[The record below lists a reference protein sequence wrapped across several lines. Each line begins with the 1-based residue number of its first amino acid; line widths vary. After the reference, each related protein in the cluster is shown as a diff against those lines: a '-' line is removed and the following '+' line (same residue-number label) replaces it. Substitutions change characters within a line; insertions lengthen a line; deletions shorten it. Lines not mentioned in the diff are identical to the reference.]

1 MKTYEEMTRSVLKR
15 VHANEAAQKKRRTI
29 VLRTAVPVCT
39 AAAVV
44 GTISFAQFN
53 KIPTESGF
61 IAGGAGD
68 EDGSTTKVS
77 NTIGATMD
85 ESGNISYIYEN
96 STPDEPE
103 TSQSVNIDIGVGD
116 SNSHSTAS
124 RDIEFNSSPDDL
136 EKIAYLP
143 MINNEEKLSPEQ
155 ASRYYGIDLLAPE
168 KYIPTCTAKYEEFDL
183 KKCDDRLVYDGNF
196 VEYEFSGGSVL
207 ALFRKQSKW
216 TPAKK
221 YETEDFAGTEVTFFK
236 DGGEIRAVFEV
247 GETQITLQSND
258 MKNVL
263 TAIKVFINE
272 STENENPAVNELDAG
287 CGYIIF

>member
-1 MKTYEEMTRSVLKR
+1 MKTYEEMTKSVLKR
-15 VHANEAAQKKRRTI
+15 VHENEAAQKKRRTV

-53 KIPTESGF
+53 NKIPTESGF

-68 EDGSTTKVS
+68 EDDSTKVS

-96 STPDEPE
+96 SSPDEPE
-103 TSQSVNIDIGVGD
+103 TSQSANIDIGNG
-116 SNSHSTAS
+116 NSHSTAS
-124 RDIEFNSSPDDL
+124 RDIEFNSAPDDL
-136 EKIAYLP
+136 KKVVCLP
-143 MINNEEKLSPEQ
+143 MINNEEKLSPEE
-155 ASRYYGIDLLAPE
+155 ASKYYGIDLFALE
-168 KYIPTCTAKYEEFDL
+168 KYIPNCTAKYEELVL
-183 KKCDDRLVYDGNF
+183 KKNDDRLVYDGNF

-216 TPAKK
+216 TPAKE

-247 GETQITLQSND
+247 GETQITLQSSD

-263 TAIKVFINE
+263 NAIKVFINE
-272 STENENPAVNELDAG
+272 NEQNENPAVNELDAG

>member
-15 VHANEAAQKKRRTI
+15 VHENEAAQKKRRTI

-53 KIPTESGF
+53 NKIPTESGF
-61 IAGGAGD
+61 IAGGTGD
-68 EDGSTTKVS
+68 KDGSTTKVS

-103 TSQSVNIDIGVGD
+103 TSQSANIGIGD

-124 RDIEFNSSPDDL
+124 RDIEFNSSPNDL
-136 EKIAYLP
+136 EKVAYLP
-143 MINNEEKLSPEQ
+143 MINNEEKLSPEE
-155 ASRYYGIDLLAPE
+155 ASKYYGIDLFAME
-168 KYIPTCTAKYEEFDL
+168 KYIPNCTAKYAEFVL
-183 KKCDDRLVYDGNF
+183 KKNDDRLVYDGNF

-216 TPAKK
+216 TPAKD

-247 GETQITLQSND
+247 GETQITLQSSD

-263 TAIKVFINE
+263 NAIKVFINE
-272 STENENPAVNELDAG
+272 NEQNENPAVNELDAG

>member
-15 VHANEAAQKKRRTI
+15 VHENETAQKKRRTV

-44 GTISFAQFN
+44 GAVTFNQFNN

-68 EDGSTTKVS
+68 TSDMIMPGG

-96 STPDEPE
+96 SEPAE
-103 TSQSVNIDIGVGD
+103 TD

-124 RDIEFNSSPDDL
+124 RDFEFNSAPDDL
-136 EKIAYLP
+136 EKIGNLP
-143 MINNEEKLSPEQ
+143 MINNRETLSPEE
-155 ASRYYGIDLLAPE
+155 ASKYYGIDLLAPE
-168 KYIPTCTAKYEEFDL
+168 KYFPNCTAKYEELAL

-196 VEYEFSGGSVL
+196 VEYEFSDGSVF

-216 TPAKK
+216 TPAEK
-221 YETEDFAGTEVTFFK
+221 YKTEDFAGTEVTFFK

-247 GETQITLQSND
+247 GETQITLLSSD

-263 TAIKVFINE
+263 TALKVFINE
-272 STENENPAVNELDAG
+272 SEQNDNPVVNELDG
-287 CGYIIF
+287 PVLTYN

>member
-15 VHANEAAQKKRRTI
+15 VHENETAQKKRRTV

-44 GTISFAQFN
+44 GAVTFNQFNN

-68 EDGSTTKVS
+68 ESGVLPGGMTVS

-96 STPDEPE
+96 SEPAE
-103 TSQSVNIDIGVGD
+103 SH
-116 SNSHSTAS
+116 SNSHSTLS
-124 RDIEFNSSPDDL
+124 RDIEFNSAPDDL
-136 EKIAYLP
+136 EKIGNLP
-143 MINNEEKLSPEQ
+143 AINNEEKLSPEE
-155 ASRYYGIDLLAPE
+155 ASKYYGIDIFALE
-168 KYIPTCTAKYEEFDL
+168 KYIPNCTAKYTEL
-183 KKCDDRLVYDGNF
+183 TLQKCNDNLIYDGNF

-216 TPAKK
+216 TPAKD
-221 YETEDFAGTEVTFFK
+221 YETEDFAGTEVTFFR

-247 GETQITLQSND
+247 GETQITLLSSD

-272 STENENPAVNELDAG
+272 SEQNENPVVNELDG
-287 CGYIIF
+287 PVLTYN

>member
-1 MKTYEEMTRSVLKR
+1 MTKSVLKR
-15 VHANEAAQKKRRTI
+15 VHENEAAQKKRRTI
-29 VLRTAVPVCT
+29 VMRTAVPVCA

-44 GTISFAQFN
+44 GAVSFSQFNN
-53 KIPTESGF
+53 KIPTESGI

-68 EDGSTTKVS
+68 EGGISVS

-96 STPDEPE
+96 SEIAE
-103 TSQSVNIDIGVGD
+103 SD

-124 RDIEFNSSPDDL
+124 KDIEFYSAPDDL
-136 EKIAYLP
+136 EKVGCLP
-143 MINNEEKLSPEQ
+143 MINNRETLSPEE
-155 ASRYYGIDLLAPE
+155 ASKYYGIDLFALE
-168 KYIPTCTAKYEEFDL
+168 KYIPNCTAKYTELAL

-196 VEYEFSGGSVL
+196 VEYEFSGNTVL
-207 ALFRKQSKW
+207 ALFRKETKW
-216 TPAKK
+216 VPEKD

-247 GETQITLQSND
+247 GETQITLLSSD

-263 TAIKVFINE
+263 NAIKVFINE
-272 STENENPAVNELDAG
+272 NEQNENPAGNELDG
-287 CGYIIF
+287 PVSTNN

>member
-1 MKTYEEMTRSVLKR
+1 MTRSVLKR
-15 VHANEAAQKKRRTI
+15 VHENEAAQKKRRTI

-53 KIPTESGF
+53 NKIPTESGF

-68 EDGSTTKVS
+68 NGEVMPGGMTVS

-85 ESGNISYIYEN
+85 EDGNISYIYEN
-96 STPDEPE
+96 SEPAE
-103 TSQSVNIDIGVGD
+103 TD

-155 ASRYYGIDLLAPE
+155 ASKYYGIDLFAME
-168 KYIPTCTAKYEEFDL
+168 KYIPNCTAKYEELVL
-183 KKCDDRLVYDGNF
+183 KKNDDRLVYDGNF

-221 YETEDFAGTEVTFFK
+221 YEAEDFAGTEVTFFK

-247 GETQITLQSND
+247 GETQITLQSSD

-263 TAIKVFINE
+263 NAIKVFVNE
-272 STENENPAVNELDAG
+272 NTENENPAVNELDAG

>member
-15 VHANEAAQKKRRTI
+15 VHENEAAQKKRRTI

-53 KIPTESGF
+53 NKIPTESGF

-68 EDGSTTKVS
+68 NIMPGG

-85 ESGNISYIYEN
+85 ESGNISYIYET
-96 STPDEPE
+96 SEPAE
-103 TSQSVNIDIGVGD
+103 SN

-124 RDIEFNSSPDDL
+124 RDIEFNSAPDDL
-136 EKIAYLP
+136 EKVVCLP
-143 MINNEEKLSPEQ
+143 MINNEEKLSPEE
-155 ASRYYGIDLLAPE
+155 ASKYYGIDILAME
-168 KYIPTCTAKYEEFDL
+168 KYFPTCTAKYEELVL
-183 KKCDDRLVYDGNF
+183 KKNDDRLVYDGNF
-196 VEYEFSGGSVL
+196 VEYEFSDSSDTIL

-216 TPAKK
+216 TPAKE

-247 GETQITLQSND
+247 SETQITLQSND

-263 TAIKVFINE
+263 NAIKVFINE
-272 STENENPAVNELDAG
+272 NEQNENPAVNELDG
-287 CGYIIF
+287 PVLTYN

>member
-1 MKTYEEMTRSVLKR
+1 MKTYEEMTKSVLKR
-15 VHANEAAQKKRRTI
+15 VHENEAAQKKRRTV

-44 GTISFAQFN
+44 GAVSFSQFNN
-53 KIPTESGF
+53 KIPTDSGI

-68 EDGSTTKVS
+68 EGGISAS

-96 STPDEPE
+96 SEIAE
-103 TSQSVNIDIGVGD
+103 SD

-124 RDIEFNSSPDDL
+124 KDIEFNSAPDDL
-136 EKIAYLP
+136 EKVGCLP
-143 MINNEEKLSPEQ
+143 MINNHETLSPEE
-155 ASRYYGIDLLAPE
+155 ASKYYGIDLFAPE
-168 KYIPTCTAKYEEFDL
+168 KLILNCTAKYDEL
-183 KKCDDRLVYDGNF
+183 VLQKCDDRLVYDGNF
-196 VEYEFSGGSVL
+196 VEYEFSGATVL

-216 TPAKK
+216 VPAKE

-236 DGGEIRAVFEV
+236 DGGEIRAVFEI
-247 GETQITLQSND
+247 GETQITLLSSD

-263 TAIKVFINE
+263 NAIKVFINE
-272 STENENPAVNELDAG
+272 NEQNENPAGNELDG
-287 CGYIIF
+287 PVSTNN

>member
-1 MKTYEEMTRSVLKR
+1 MTKSVLKR
-15 VHANEAAQKKRRTI
+15 VHENEAAQKKRRSV

-44 GTISFAQFN
+44 GAVLFSQFNN
-53 KIPTESGF
+53 KIPTDSGI

-68 EDGSTTKVS
+68 EGGISAS

-96 STPDEPE
+96 SEPAQTE
-103 TSQSVNIDIGVGD
+103 

-124 RDIEFNSSPDDL
+124 RDIEFNSAPDDL
-136 EKIAYLP
+136 EKVACLP
-143 MINNEEKLSPEQ
+143 MINYHEKLSPEE
-155 ASRYYGIDLLAPE
+155 ASKYYGIDLFAPE
-168 KYIPTCTAKYEEFDL
+168 KLILNCTAKYDEL
-183 KKCDDRLVYDGNF
+183 VLQKCDDRLVYDGNF
-196 VEYEFSGGSVL
+196 VEYEFSDGSVL
-207 ALFRKQSKW
+207 ALFRKETKW
-216 TPAKK
+216 VPEKE

-247 GETQITLQSND
+247 GETQITLLSSD

-263 TAIKVFINE
+263 NAIKVFINE
-272 STENENPAVNELDAG
+272 NEQNENPAGNELDG
-287 CGYIIF
+287 PVSTNN

>member
-15 VHANEAAQKKRRTI
+15 VHENEAAQKKRRTV

-44 GTISFAQFN
+44 GAVTFNQFNN

-68 EDGSTTKVS
+68 RGGVSLDEISVS

-85 ESGNISYIYEN
+85 EDGNISYIYEN
-96 STPDEPE
+96 SEP
-103 TSQSVNIDIGVGD
+103 SQTD

-124 RDIEFNSSPDDL
+124 RDIEFNSAPDDL
-136 EKIAYLP
+136 EKVACLP
-143 MINNEEKLSPEQ
+143 MINNHEKLSPEE
-155 ASRYYGIDLLAPE
+155 ASKYYGIDIFAPE
-168 KYIPTCTAKYEEFDL
+168 KLILNCTAKYDEL
-183 KKCDDRLVYDGNF
+183 VLQKCDDRLVYDGNF
-196 VEYEFSGGSVL
+196 VEYEFSGNTVL
-207 ALFRKQSKW
+207 ALFRKETKW
-216 TPAKK
+216 VPAKE
-221 YETEDFAGTEVTFFK
+221 YETEDFAGTEVTFFE

-247 GETQITLQSND
+247 GETQITLLSND

-263 TAIKVFINE
+263 NVIKVFINE
-272 STENENPAVNELDAG
+272 NEQNENPAVNELDG
-287 CGYIIF
+287 PVLTYN

>member
-15 VHANEAAQKKRRTI
+15 VHENEAAQKKRRTI

-44 GTISFAQFN
+44 GAVTFNQFNN

-61 IAGGAGD
+61 VAGGAGD
-68 EDGSTTKVS
+68 NGEVMPGGTSVS

-85 ESGNISYIYEN
+85 ESGNISYIYET
-96 STPDEPE
+96 SEPAQ
-103 TSQSVNIDIGVGD
+103 TD

-124 RDIEFNSSPDDL
+124 RDIEFNSAPDDL
-136 EKIAYLP
+136 EKVAYLP
-143 MINNEEKLSPEQ
+143 MINNEEKLSPEE
-155 ASRYYGIDLLAPE
+155 ASKYYGIDLFALE
-168 KYIPTCTAKYEEFDL
+168 KYIPNCTAKYTEL
-183 KKCDDRLVYDGNF
+183 TLQKCDDRLVYDGNF
-196 VEYEFSGGSVL
+196 VEYEFSEGSVF

-216 TPAKK
+216 TPAKE

-272 STENENPAVNELDAG
+272 NEQNENPAVNELDG
-287 CGYIIF
+287 PVLTYN

>member
-1 MKTYEEMTRSVLKR
+1 MKTYEEMTKSVLKR
-15 VHANEAAQKKRRTI
+15 VHENEAAQKKRRTI
-29 VLRTAVPVCT
+29 VMRTAVPVC

-44 GTISFAQFN
+44 GAVSFSQFNN
-53 KIPTESGF
+53 KIPTESGI

-68 EDGSTTKVS
+68 EGGISVS

-96 STPDEPE
+96 SEPAQ
-103 TSQSVNIDIGVGD
+103 TD

-124 RDIEFNSSPDDL
+124 RDIEFNSAPDDL
-136 EKIAYLP
+136 EKVGCLP
-143 MINNEEKLSPEQ
+143 MINYHEKLSPEE
-155 ASRYYGIDLLAPE
+155 ASKYYGIDLFAPE
-168 KYIPTCTAKYEEFDL
+168 KLILNCTAKYDEL
-183 KKCDDRLVYDGNF
+183 VLQKCDDRLVYDGNF
-196 VEYEFSGGSVL
+196 VEYEFSDGSVL

-216 TPAKK
+216 VPAKE

-247 GETQITLQSND
+247 GETQITLLSSD

-263 TAIKVFINE
+263 NAIKVFINE
-272 STENENPAVNELDAG
+272 NEQNENPAGNELDG
-287 CGYIIF
+287 PVSTNN

>member
-1 MKTYEEMTRSVLKR
+1 MTRSVLKR
-15 VHANEAAQKKRRTI
+15 VHEDEAAQKKRRTV

-53 KIPTESGF
+53 NKIPTESGF

-68 EDGSTTKVS
+68 NIMPGG

-96 STPDEPE
+96 SATDEPE
-103 TSQSVNIDIGVGD
+103 TSQSVNIDVGN

-124 RDIEFNSSPDDL
+124 RDIEFNSAPDDL
-136 EKIAYLP
+136 EKVVCLP
-143 MINNEEKLSPEQ
+143 MINNEEKLSPEE
-155 ASRYYGIDLLAPE
+155 ASKYYGIDILAME
-168 KYIPTCTAKYEEFDL
+168 KYFPTCTAKYEELVL
-183 KKCDDRLVYDGNF
+183 KKNDDRLVYDGNF
-196 VEYEFSGGSVL
+196 VEYEFSDSSDTIL

-216 TPAKK
+216 TPAKE

-272 STENENPAVNELDAG
+272 NEMNANPVVNELDG
-287 CGYIIF
+287 PVLTYN

>member
-15 VHANEAAQKKRRTI
+15 VHENEAAQKKRRAV

-39 AAAVV
+39 AATVV
-44 GTISFAQFN
+44 GAISFNQFNN
-53 KIPTESGF
+53 KIPTESGI
-61 IAGGAGD
+61 IANGAGD
-68 EDGSTTKVS
+68 NGGSTTKVS

-96 STPDEPE
+96 SEPAQ
-103 TSQSVNIDIGVGD
+103 TD

-124 RDIEFNSSPDDL
+124 RDIEFNSAPDDL
-136 EKIAYLP
+136 EKVACLP
-143 MINNEEKLSPEQ
+143 FTNNYEKLSPEE
-155 ASRYYGIDLLAPE
+155 ASRYYGIDLFALE
-168 KYIPTCTAKYEEFDL
+168 KYIPNCTAKYTEFDL

-196 VEYEFSGGSVL
+196 VEYEFSDGTVL

-216 TPAKK
+216 TPAEK

-247 GETQITLQSND
+247 GETQITLQSSD

-263 TAIKVFINE
+263 NAIKVFVNE
-272 STENENPAVNELDAG
+272 NTENENPAVNELDAG

>member
-15 VHANEAAQKKRRTI
+15 VHENEAAQKKRRTV
-29 VLRTAVPVCT
+29 VLRTAFPVCT

-44 GTISFAQFN
+44 GAVSFSQLN

-68 EDGSTTKVS
+68 RGGVSLDEISVS

-96 STPDEPE
+96 SEPAQ
-103 TSQSVNIDIGVGD
+103 TD

-124 RDIEFNSSPDDL
+124 RDIEFNSAPDDL
-136 EKIAYLP
+136 EKVACLP
-143 MINNEEKLSPEQ
+143 MINNHEKLSPEE
-155 ASRYYGIDLLAPE
+155 ASKYYGIDIFAPE
-168 KYIPTCTAKYEEFDL
+168 KLILNCTAKFDEL
-183 KKCDDRLVYDGNF
+183 VLQKCDDRLVYDGNF
-196 VEYEFSGGSVL
+196 VEYEFSGNTIL
-207 ALFRKQSKW
+207 ALFRKETKW
-216 TPAKK
+216 VPAKEYK
-221 YETEDFAGTEVTFFK
+221 TEDFAGTEVTFFE

-247 GETQITLQSND
+247 GETQITLLSSD

-263 TAIKVFINE
+263 NVIKVFINE
-272 STENENPAVNELDAG
+272 NEQNENPAVNELDG
-287 CGYIIF
+287 PVLTYN

>member
-15 VHANEAAQKKRRTI
+15 VHENEAAQKKRRTI

-44 GTISFAQFN
+44 GAVTFNQFNN

-68 EDGSTTKVS
+68 EDDSTKVS

-103 TSQSVNIDIGVGD
+103 TSQSANIDIGD

-136 EKIAYLP
+136 EKVAYLP
-143 MINNEEKLSPEQ
+143 MINNEEKLSPEE
-155 ASRYYGIDLLAPE
+155 ASKYYGIDLFAME
-168 KYIPTCTAKYEEFDL
+168 KYIPNCTAKYEELVL
-183 KKCDDRLVYDGNF
+183 KKNDDRLVYDGNF

-216 TPAKK
+216 TPAKD

-236 DGGEIRAVFEV
+236 DGDEIRAVFEV

-263 TAIKVFINE
+263 TAIKVFVNE
-272 STENENPAVNELDAG
+272 STENSNPVVNELDG
-287 CGYIIF
+287 PVLTYN

>member
-1 MKTYEEMTRSVLKR
+1 MKTYEEMTKSVLKR
-15 VHANEAAQKKRRTI
+15 VHENEAAQKKRRTI

-68 EDGSTTKVS
+68 NIMPGG

-85 ESGNISYIYEN
+85 ESENISYIYEN

-103 TSQSVNIDIGVGD
+103 TSQSANIDIGNG
-116 SNSHSTAS
+116 NSHSTAS

-155 ASRYYGIDLLAPE
+155 ASKYYGIDLFAPE
-168 KYIPTCTAKYEEFDL
+168 KYIPNCTAKYEELVL
-183 KKCDDRLVYDGNF
+183 KKNDDRLVYDGNF

-221 YETEDFAGTEVTFFK
+221 YEAEDFAGTEVTFFK

-247 GETQITLQSND
+247 GETQITLQSSD

-263 TAIKVFINE
+263 NAIKVFVNE
-272 STENENPAVNELDAG
+272 NTENENPAVNELDAG

>member
-1 MKTYEEMTRSVLKR
+1 MKTYEEMTKSVLKR
-15 VHANEAAQKKRRTI
+15 VHENEAAQKKRRAVI
-29 VLRTAVPVCT
+29 LRTAFPVCT

-44 GTISFAQFN
+44 GAVSFSQFNN
-53 KIPTESGF
+53 KIPTESGI

-68 EDGSTTKVS
+68 EGGISAS

-96 STPDEPE
+96 SEIAE
-103 TSQSVNIDIGVGD
+103 SD

-124 RDIEFNSSPDDL
+124 KDIEFNSAPDDL
-136 EKIAYLP
+136 EKVACLP
-143 MINNEEKLSPEQ
+143 MINYHEKLSPEE
-155 ASRYYGIDLLAPE
+155 ASKYYGIDLFAPE
-168 KYIPTCTAKYEEFDL
+168 KLILNCTAKYDEL
-183 KKCDDRLVYDGNF
+183 VLQKCDDRLVYDGNF
-196 VEYEFSGGSVL
+196 VEYEFSGNTVL

-216 TPAKK
+216 VPAKE

-247 GETQITLQSND
+247 NGTQITLLSSD

-263 TAIKVFINE
+263 NAIKVFINE
-272 STENENPAVNELDAG
+272 NEQNENPAGNELDG
-287 CGYIIF
+287 PVSTNN

>member
-15 VHANEAAQKKRRTI
+15 VHENEAAQKKRRA
-29 VLRTAVPVCT
+29 VVMRTAVPVCT

-44 GTISFAQFN
+44 GAISFNQFNN
-53 KIPTESGF
+53 KIPTESGI
-61 IAGGAGD
+61 IANGADDNG
-68 EDGSTTKVS
+68 GSTTKVS

-96 STPDEPE
+96 SEPAQ
-103 TSQSVNIDIGVGD
+103 TD

-124 RDIEFNSSPDDL
+124 RDIEFNSAPDDL
-136 EKIAYLP
+136 EKVACLP
-143 MINNEEKLSPEQ
+143 MINNHEKLSPEE
-155 ASRYYGIDLLAPE
+155 ASRYYGIDLFALE
-168 KYIPTCTAKYEEFDL
+168 KYIPNCTAKYTEFDL
-183 KKCDDRLVYDGNF
+183 KKCDDRVVYDGNF
-196 VEYEFSGGSVL
+196 VEYEFSDGTVL

-221 YETEDFAGTEVTFFK
+221 YEAEDFAGTEVTFFK

-247 GETQITLQSND
+247 GETQITLQSSD

-263 TAIKVFINE
+263 NAIKVFVNE
-272 STENENPAVNELDAG
+272 NTENENPAVNELDAG

>member
-1 MKTYEEMTRSVLKR
+1 MKTYEEMTKSVLKR
-15 VHANEAAQKKRRTI
+15 VHENEAAQKKRRSV

-44 GTISFAQFN
+44 GAVLFSQFNN
-53 KIPTESGF
+53 KIPTDSGI

-68 EDGSTTKVS
+68 EGGISAS

-96 STPDEPE
+96 SEPAQTE
-103 TSQSVNIDIGVGD
+103 

-124 RDIEFNSSPDDL
+124 RDIEFNSAPDDL
-136 EKIAYLP
+136 EKVACLP
-143 MINNEEKLSPEQ
+143 MINYHEKLSPEE
-155 ASRYYGIDLLAPE
+155 ASKYYGIDLFAPE
-168 KYIPTCTAKYEEFDL
+168 KLILNCTAKYDEL
-183 KKCDDRLVYDGNF
+183 VLQKCDDRLVYDGNF
-196 VEYEFSGGSVL
+196 VEYEFSDGSVL
-207 ALFRKQSKW
+207 ALFRKETKW
-216 TPAKK
+216 VPEKE

-247 GETQITLQSND
+247 GETQITLLSSD

-263 TAIKVFINE
+263 NAIKVFINE
-272 STENENPAVNELDAG
+272 NEQNENPAGNELDG
-287 CGYIIF
+287 PVSTNN

>member
-15 VHANEAAQKKRRTI
+15 VHENEAAQKKRRT
-29 VLRTAVPVCT
+29 VVMRTTVPVCT

-44 GTISFAQFN
+44 GAVTFNQFNN
-53 KIPTESGF
+53 KIPVESGF

-68 EDGSTTKVS
+68 NIMPGG

-96 STPDEPE
+96 SEPAE
-103 TSQSVNIDIGVGD
+103 TN

-143 MINNEEKLSPEQ
+143 MINNEEKLSPEE
-155 ASRYYGIDLLAPE
+155 ASKYYGIDLLAPE
-168 KYIPTCTAKYEEFDL
+168 KYIPTCTAKYEELVL
-183 KKCDDRLVYDGNF
+183 KKNDDRLVYDGNF

-221 YETEDFAGTEVTFFK
+221 YEAEDFAGTEVTFFK

-263 TAIKVFINE
+263 TAIKVFISENE
-272 STENENPAVNELDAG
+272 QNENPAVNELDAG

>member
-15 VHANEAAQKKRRTI
+15 VHEDEAAQKKRRTI
-29 VLRTAVPVCT
+29 VLRIAVPVCT

-44 GTISFAQFN
+44 GTVTFNQFNN
-53 KIPTESGF
+53 KIPVESGF

-68 EDGSTTKVS
+68 NIMPGG

-96 STPDEPE
+96 SEPAE
-103 TSQSVNIDIGVGD
+103 SN

-124 RDIEFNSSPDDL
+124 RDIEFNSAPDDL
-136 EKIAYLP
+136 EKVVCLP
-143 MINNEEKLSPEQ
+143 MINNEEKLSPEE
-155 ASRYYGIDLLAPE
+155 ASKYYGIDILAME
-168 KYIPTCTAKYEEFDL
+168 KYFPNCTAKYEEFVL
-183 KKCDDRLVYDGNF
+183 QKCDDRLVYDGNF
-196 VEYEFSGGSVL
+196 VEYEFSDSSDTIL

-216 TPAKK
+216 TPEKE

-247 GETQITLQSND
+247 SETQITLQSND

-263 TAIKVFINE
+263 NAIKVFINE
-272 STENENPAVNELDAG
+272 NEQNENPAVNELDG
-287 CGYIIF
+287 PVLTYN

>member
-1 MKTYEEMTRSVLKR
+1 MTRSVLKR
-15 VHANEAAQKKRRTI
+15 VHEDEAAQKKRRTV

-53 KIPTESGF
+53 NKIPTESGF

-68 EDGSTTKVS
+68 NIMPGG

-96 STPDEPE
+96 SEPAE
-103 TSQSVNIDIGVGD
+103 SH

-124 RDIEFNSSPDDL
+124 RDIEFNSAPDDL
-136 EKIAYLP
+136 EKVVCLP
-143 MINNEEKLSPEQ
+143 MINNEEKLSPEE
-155 ASRYYGIDLLAPE
+155 ASKYYGIDILAME
-168 KYIPTCTAKYEEFDL
+168 KYFPTCTAKYEELVL
-183 KKCDDRLVYDGNF
+183 KKNDDRLVYDGNF
-196 VEYEFSGGSVL
+196 VEYEFSDSSDTIL

-216 TPAKK
+216 TPEKE

-272 STENENPAVNELDAG
+272 NEMNANPVVNELDG
-287 CGYIIF
+287 PVLTYN

>member
-15 VHANEAAQKKRRTI
+15 VHENEAAQKKRRAV

-44 GTISFAQFN
+44 GAISFNQFNN
-53 KIPTESGF
+53 KIPTESGI
-61 IAGGAGD
+61 IANGADDNG
-68 EDGSTTKVS
+68 GSTTKVS

-96 STPDEPE
+96 SEPAQ
-103 TSQSVNIDIGVGD
+103 TD

-124 RDIEFNSSPDDL
+124 RDIEFNSAPDDL
-136 EKIAYLP
+136 EKVACLP
-143 MINNEEKLSPEQ
+143 FTNNYEKLSPEE
-155 ASRYYGIDLLAPE
+155 ASRYYGIDLFALE
-168 KYIPTCTAKYEEFDL
+168 KYIPNCTAKYTEFDL
-183 KKCDDRLVYDGNF
+183 KKCDDRVVYDGNF

-221 YETEDFAGTEVTFFK
+221 YEAEDFAGTEVTFFK

-247 GETQITLQSND
+247 GETQITLQSSD

-263 TAIKVFINE
+263 NAIKVFVNE
-272 STENENPAVNELDAG
+272 NTENENPAVNELDAG

>member
-1 MKTYEEMTRSVLKR
+1 MKTYEEMTKSVLKR
-15 VHANEAAQKKRRTI
+15 VHENEAAQKKRRTI
-29 VLRTAVPVCT
+29 VMRTAVPVCT

-44 GTISFAQFN
+44 GAISFSQFNN
-53 KIPTESGF
+53 KIPTDSGI

-68 EDGSTTKVS
+68 EGGISVS

-96 STPDEPE
+96 SEIAE
-103 TSQSVNIDIGVGD
+103 SD

-124 RDIEFNSSPDDL
+124 KNIEFNSAPDDL
-136 EKIAYLP
+136 EKVGCLP
-143 MINNEEKLSPEQ
+143 MINNHEKLSPEE

-196 VEYEFSGGSVL
+196 VEYEFSGNTVL
-207 ALFRKQSKW
+207 ALFRKETKW
-216 TPAKK
+216 VPERD
-221 YETEDFAGTEVTFFK
+221 YETEDFAGTEVTFFE
-236 DGGEIRAVFEV
+236 DGGESRAVFEV
-247 GETQITLQSND
+247 GETQITLLSSD

-263 TAIKVFINE
+263 NAIKVFINE
-272 STENENPAVNELDAG
+272 NEQNENPAGNELDG
-287 CGYIIF
+287 PVSTNN

>member
-1 MKTYEEMTRSVLKR
+1 MKTYEEMTKSVLKR
-15 VHANEAAQKKRRTI
+15 VHENTAAQKKRRTV

-53 KIPTESGF
+53 NKIPTESGF

-68 EDGSTTKVS
+68 RDGSTTKVS

-85 ESGNISYIYEN
+85 ENGNISYIYEN
-96 STPDEPE
+96 SASDEPE
-103 TSQSVNIDIGVGD
+103 TSQSVNIDIGD
-116 SNSHSTAS
+116 SNSHSTAN
-124 RDIEFNSSPDDL
+124 RDIDYNSAPDDL
-136 EKIAYLP
+136 EKIGNLP
-143 MINNEEKLSPEQ
+143 AINNEEKLSPEE
-155 ASRYYGIDLLAPE
+155 ASKYYGIDLFAME
-168 KYIPTCTAKYEEFDL
+168 KYIPNCTAKYEEL
-183 KKCDDRLVYDGNF
+183 VLQKCDDRLVYDGNF
-196 VEYEFSGGSVL
+196 VEYEFSGNTVL

-221 YETEDFAGTEVTFFK
+221 YETEDFVGTEVTFFK

-247 GETQITLQSND
+247 GDTQITLQSSD

-263 TAIKVFINE
+263 NAIKVFINE
-272 STENENPAVNELDAG
+272 NTENENPAVNPDAPVLT
-287 CGYIIF
+287 YN

>member
-15 VHANEAAQKKRRTI
+15 VHENEAAQKKRRTV

-44 GTISFAQFN
+44 GAVTFNQFNN

-68 EDGSTTKVS
+68 TSDMIMPGG

-96 STPDEPE
+96 SEPAE
-103 TSQSVNIDIGVGD
+103 TD

-124 RDIEFNSSPDDL
+124 RDFEFNSAPDDL
-136 EKIAYLP
+136 EKIGNLP
-143 MINNEEKLSPEQ
+143 AINNEEKLSPEE
-155 ASRYYGIDLLAPE
+155 ASKYYGIDLLAPE
-168 KYIPTCTAKYEEFDL
+168 KYFPNCTAKYTEL
-183 KKCDDRLVYDGNF
+183 VLQKCDDRLVYDGNF
-196 VEYEFSGGSVL
+196 VEYEFSEGSVL

-216 TPAKK
+216 TPAEK
-221 YETEDFAGTEVTFFK
+221 YKTEDFAGTEVTFFK

-247 GETQITLQSND
+247 GETQITLLSSD

-263 TAIKVFINE
+263 TALKVFINE
-272 STENENPAVNELDAG
+272 SEQNENPVVNELDG
-287 CGYIIF
+287 PVLTYN

>member
-15 VHANEAAQKKRRTI
+15 VHEDEAAQKKRRTV

-53 KIPTESGF
+53 NKIPTESGF

-68 EDGSTTKVS
+68 NIMPGG

-96 STPDEPE
+96 SATDEPE
-103 TSQSVNIDIGVGD
+103 TSQSVNIDVGD

-124 RDIEFNSSPDDL
+124 RDIEFNSAPDDL
-136 EKIAYLP
+136 EKVVCLP
-143 MINNEEKLSPEQ
+143 MINNEEKLSPEE
-155 ASRYYGIDLLAPE
+155 ASKYYGIDILAME
-168 KYIPTCTAKYEEFDL
+168 KYFPTCTAKYEELVL
-183 KKCDDRLVYDGNF
+183 KKNDDRLVYDGNF
-196 VEYEFSGGSVL
+196 VEYEFSDSYDTIL

-216 TPAKK
+216 KPEKE

-272 STENENPAVNELDAG
+272 NEMNANPVVNELDG
-287 CGYIIF
+287 PVLTYN

>member
-1 MKTYEEMTRSVLKR
+1 MKTYEEMTKSVLKR
-15 VHANEAAQKKRRTI
+15 VHENEAAQKKRRTV

-53 KIPTESGF
+53 NKIPTESGF

-68 EDGSTTKVS
+68 NDDSTKVS

-96 STPDEPE
+96 SEPAE
-103 TSQSVNIDIGVGD
+103 SH
-116 SNSHSTAS
+116 SNSHSTSS
-124 RDIEFNSSPDDL
+124 RDIEFNSAPDDL

-143 MINNEEKLSPEQ
+143 MINNEEKLSPEE
-155 ASRYYGIDLLAPE
+155 ASKYYGIDLFAPE
-168 KYIPTCTAKYEEFDL
+168 KYIPNCTAKYEELVL
-183 KKCDDRLVYDGNF
+183 KKNDDRLVYDGNF
-196 VEYEFSGGSVL
+196 VEYEFSGNKVL

-216 TPAKK
+216 VPSKEYK
-221 YETEDFAGTEVTFFK
+221 TEDFAGTEVTFFK

-247 GETQITLQSND
+247 GETQITLLSSD

-263 TAIKVFINE
+263 NTIKVFINE
-272 STENENPAVNELDAG
+272 NEQNENPAVNELG
-287 CGYIIF
+287 PVLTYN